1 MALIKV
7 MSAFFHKLP
16 ICRLPAMVMRAGCFA
31 FAIFG
36 GLAQAVPPAGY
47 RLAWQDEFDGSAL
60 DSTKWGYRTDTR
72 FWSKQLPANVS
83 VSGGFLNLHLKKEA
97 VDSVQYT
104 AGGVISKNR
113 VRYGYY
119 ESRLKVPPGR
129 GWHTSFWMMKSGRL
143 ATDTV
148 ATELDVLENDSV
160 SPLKYGVN
168 VHRHLPT
175 PHLTYGTKT
184 VTTPSLSA
192 SFNTLGCEY
201 TPTTIKYFFNGAL
214 VQTVNA
220 TLFAH
225 DDLNI
230 WLTSIAAPLG
240 GTTSVDDTQLPA
252 VAQYDYVRFYEPIP
266 APPPSPTVSI
276 VNPASA
282 AVTLADRSTTL
293 RLEAVVDV
301 PSGTPTVAWSL
312 VDGPGTV
319 TFSSSS
325 ATQTNASFSAN
336 GTYTLRCTATNEGG
350 PGSDIVR
357 VGVAAPTMI
366 ELRQETG
373 GYQHAATIIRGDQTT
388 WNAGSRDQLLVGRT
402 TAPFRSLFSFDLS
415 PLSPGAVIQE
425 ATMDLKTVGG
435 VGTVGALQ
443 LRGLSATPVEGTGT
457 ADGSTGSDLGTGTG
471 ATWTTR
477 TGGSQAADLWTSP
490 GGDFTPDV
498 LTEAPGFDATV
509 LDLPVTL
516 PATPALTAAVQT
528 AHAAGQP
535 LNLILSATNESLA
548 AYVRL
553 ASDDSTTEVSR
564 PVLRLTFTGNPAPT
578 VNPGLPPAAIAGS
591 PAQLAGVVSDSG
603 SSQWSLLSGPGAASF
618 SNDSSPASTVTFD
631 QAGTY
636 LLELVAIG
644 TFVETSR
651 TLLVYVDPNPATLS
665 GWQALTWPGVID
677 PNTIG
682 ASMDPDKDGLSNL
695 LEWALHLDATIPSTF
710 RPVLTK
716 TATELQYTYTR
727 RKTAPGEAAFQLEWS
742 DTLANNWSS
751 IGVIEGPPLSL
762 SATSESVTAAIPS
775 GSIGKRFLR
784 LKVLIP

>member
-1 MALIKV
+1 
-7 MSAFFHKLP
+7 MSAFLHKLP
-16 ICRLPAMVMRAGCFA
+16 ICRLPAMVMRAGCCA
-31 FAIFG
+31 FTIIG
-36 GLAQAVPPAGY
+36 GLAQAAPPAGY
-47 RLAWQDEFDGSAL
+47 RLAWQDEFDGTAL

-266 APPPSPTVSI
+266 APPSSPTVSI

-336 GTYTLRCTATNEGG
+336 GTYTLQCTATNEGG
-350 PGSDIVR
+350 SGSDIVR

-366 ELRQETG
+366 ELRQETD
-373 GYQHAATIIRGDQTT
+373 GYQHAATIIRGDQAT

-425 ATMDLKTVGG
+425 ATMNLKTVGG
-435 VGTVGALQ
+435 VGIVGALQ
-443 LRGLSATPVEGTGT
+443 LRSLSATPVEGTGT
-457 ADGSTGSDLGTGTG
+457 ADGSTVSDLGTGTG

-498 LTEAPGFDATV
+498 LTETPGFDATV

-528 AHAAGQP
+528 ARVASQP
-535 LNLILSATNESLA
+535 LNLILSATNESLTSS

-553 ASDDSTTEVSR
+553 ASDDSTTEANR
-564 PVLRLTFTGNPAPT
+564 PVLRLTFTGNPAPP

-591 PAQLAGVVSDSG
+591 PAQLNGVVSDSD

-618 SNDSSPASTVTFD
+618 SNDSLPASTVTFD
-631 QAGTY
+631 QAGAY
-636 LLELVAIG
+636 LLELAAIG
-644 TFVETSR
+644 TFAETSR
-651 TLLVYVDPNPATLS
+651 TLLVNVAYNPATLS
-665 GWQALTWPGVID
+665 GWQAQTWPGVID

-695 LEWALHLDATIPSTF
+695 LEWALHLDATSPSTF
-710 RPVLTK
+710 KPTFSVNPL
-716 TATELQYTYTR
+716 ELRYTYIR
-727 RKTAPGEAAFQLEWS
+727 RKTAPGEAIFQLEWS
-742 DTLANNWSS
+742 DTLRNDWSHV
-751 IGVIEGPPLSL
+751 GVIEDAPLSL
-762 SATSESVTAAIPS
+762 SASKESVTTRIPAGTAS
-775 GSIGKRFLR
+775 KRFLR
-784 LKVLIP
+784 LKVSIP